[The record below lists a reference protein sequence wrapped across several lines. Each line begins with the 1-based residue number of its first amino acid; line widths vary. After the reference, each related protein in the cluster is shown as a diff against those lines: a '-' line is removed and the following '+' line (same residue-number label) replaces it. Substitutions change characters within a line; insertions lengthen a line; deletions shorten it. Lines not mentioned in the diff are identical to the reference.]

1 MDVGLVKGAYAKSM
15 LVLCGDSSYLHT
27 YISLVF
33 DMFLLRTDIK
43 MTCVTMR
50 LSQVVSVGN

>member
-50 LSQVVSVGN
+50 VDYVTEM